1 MIKNTSKKRRIYEF
15 RRQLAQG
22 DTTMIYSVL
31 SLACIALNALFTIGQ
46 IVLEEHSD
54 TTGKHVRKTILFLN
68 LASILGGLWFAFESD
83 RLAPWIVFVLYLY
96 SSFIFGTLLPRHYA
110 HTHPEQI
117 ETLFPFFLRISQVFS
132 IFTFFVPIDP
142 APKQADLSEEAIR
155 EMIHAAS
162 ESETI
167 DEPQKEIIENVFD
180 LDDTSI
186 EEICTHRSQVVSLSM
201 DESAEEWKKII
212 HENRH
217 TFYPITGKDDDDVI
231 GVLDTRDYFRLDDT
245 SKECVLAHAVD
256 HPLFISENGKVD
268 DVFNEM
274 KSQKT
279 YFAIILDEYG
289 GMTGIVTLH
298 DIIETLLG
306 EMYEPE
312 DEIEPE
318 DIVSLGENKW
328 EIYGFADLKDVQ
340 EELKIEL
347 PVDDYDTFSGYVL
360 GSYGHIPSDGTTIT
374 VDLPQLRVEVKEI
387 LNHRVGKTIVEKIK
401 GEMADGETEK
411 ENRS

>member
-1 MIKNTSKKRRIYEF
+1 M
-15 RRQLAQG
+15 
-22 DTTMIYSVL
+22 
-31 SLACIALNALFTIGQ
+31 
-46 IVLEEHSD
+46 
-54 TTGKHVRKTILFLN
+54 
-68 LASILGGLWFAFESD
+68 
-83 RLAPWIVFVLYLY
+83 
-96 SSFIFGTLLPRHYA
+96 
-110 HTHPEQI
+110 
-117 ETLFPFFLRISQVFS
+117 
-132 IFTFFVPIDP
+132 
-142 APKQADLSEEAIR
+142 
-155 EMIHAAS
+155 
-162 ESETI
+162 
-167 DEPQKEIIENVFD
+167 
-180 LDDTSI
+180 
-186 EEICTHRSQVVSLSM
+186 
-201 DESAEEWKKII
+201 
-212 HENRH
+212 
-217 TFYPITGKDDDDVI
+217 I

-347 PVDDYDTFSGYVL
+347 PVDDYDTFGGYVL

-411 ENRS
+411 ENRN